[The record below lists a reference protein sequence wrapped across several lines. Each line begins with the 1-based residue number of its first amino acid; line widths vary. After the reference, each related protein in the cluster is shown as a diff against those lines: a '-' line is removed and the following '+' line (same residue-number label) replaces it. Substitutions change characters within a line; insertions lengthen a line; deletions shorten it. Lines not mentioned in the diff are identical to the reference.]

1 MRLRVPPGRQGR
13 LWLSARLGVAAR
25 GAELLEQKRW
35 ALMTEVQRLAAA
47 EEQSRR
53 TWETAA
59 IDARRWLLRA
69 VMLAGER
76 QLELTVHNRG
86 RAAEVKVSRGS
97 VMGVVFPDHA
107 TTTASEG
114 GLLLGG
120 SAAFDRAV
128 DAWRSALA
136 LGVQAAAAERAHAEV
151 SREFALTARRERVIE
166 RVWLPA
172 LSAALRDLDLR
183 LDEMERQDAIRAR
196 WVLRRREAGRAA

>member
-35 ALMTEVQRLAAA
+35 ALMTEV
-47 EEQSRR
+47 
-53 TWETAA
+53 
-59 IDARRWLLRA
+59 RA

-76 QLELTVHNRG
+76 QLELSVHNRG
-86 RAAEVKVSRGS
+86 CAAEVKVSRGS

-196 WVLRRREAGRAA
+196 